1 MSQLRKTLE
10 GRDLWRV
17 SYKNDPADDKYPGR
31 GWCGYLAYSQIRMGG
46 DTPPDPSTDV
56 GAQTMIAALKE
67 LVRFAPGSARQNW
80 ANIPRE
86 EMRYPKEVLLSVIER
101 LGQRKSFLSNR
112 DLPILDWLPAKL
124 LDGTC
129 ARLNFSRWSL
139 DPEDEDYNHL
149 MEGPTATG
157 TITNTTELRAILS
170 SGKMMTFRRG
180 HYHVRNSGFS
190 DDFETA
196 WKGPLRS

>member
-1 MSQLRKTLE
+1 M
-10 GRDLWRV
+10 
-17 SYKNDPADDKYPGR
+17 
-31 GWCGYLAYSQIRMGG
+31 
-46 DTPPDPSTDV
+46 
-56 GAQTMIAALKE
+56 MIAALKE

-80 ANIPRE
+80 ANVPRE

-139 DPEDEDYNHL
+139 DWVSNDKVLEIVGFTPQGAQYLEWSPPSAT
-149 MEGPTATG
+149 MEPGVALTVDTSDNYAKYAKGLG
-157 TITNTTELRAILS
+157 TDLS
-170 SGKMMTFRRG
+170 ISYSDLAKSTQLVERTQDSIVSA
-180 HYHVRNSGFS
+180 HVLVK
-190 DDFETA
+190 E
-196 WKGPLRS
+196 